1 MIYYLT
7 GSILFLLGS
16 LIFTFDYFKNRD
28 KYNFYILIGYI
39 LFDIGCIFFIL
50 DSIKLKIEI

>member
-1 MIYYLT
+1 MNFNLI

-16 LIFTFDYFKNRD
+16 LIFTYDYFKNRD

-50 DSIKLKIEI
+50 DSIDLD

>member
-1 MIYYLT
+1 MNFYLI

-16 LIFTFDYFKNRD
+16 LIFTYDYFKNKD
-28 KYNFYILIGYI
+28 KYKFYILIGYI

-50 DSIKLKIEI
+50 DSLELE

>member
-1 MIYYLT
+1 MNFYLI

-16 LIFTFDYFKNRD
+16 LIFTFDYFNRD
-28 KYNFYILIGYI
+28 KYNFYMLFGYI

-50 DSIKLKIEI
+50 DSIGLE

>member
-1 MIYYLT
+1 MNFYLI

-16 LIFTFDYFKNRD
+16 LLFTFDYFKNKD
-28 KYNFYILIGYI
+28 KYSIILLIGYV

-50 DSIKLKIEI
+50 DSLR